1 MLNMNKKGPERFK
14 TMSIKQLDKEIDK
27 LPYNWM
33 KALMYTSIKEVRPDY
48 ILVHLREKNK
58 KD

>member
-1 MLNMNKKGPERFK
+1 MNKKGPERFK